1 MDATLQKFL
10 TPLDQLLSTA
20 TLICVLQDIGLV
32 SAALICLVLS
42 VLLYNYIQSPLKSFP
57 GPTATKFTNLWRLLN
72 TANGNVHLTQM
83 ELHRKYGPA
92 VRMGPNTLSVSD
104 STVIK
109 TVYNASKPWTKSPMY
124 QVQESSTPDGKFQPN
139 LFSTAD
145 EKWHS
150 FVLKPIGSFFTASS
164 ILSLEELL
172 DRSINDFI
180 QILTDR
186 FADKKISCD
195 MADYIMFFAWDS
207 MGYVTFGEPLG
218 FTRDPCPRTRKLLKC
233 VDDDFDYFA
242 AVSQLPQIGYLFK
255 RNPIPQLR
263 PPQLD
268 WAVQMGFEYYKQRQ
282 SAQETKPSDQPADLL
297 DKYLEVQRKHP
308 DLVDD
313 NQMISYLLTNTVAGS
328 DPTAYTVTALVYYV
342 LRAPNIYQALQEELD
357 RAQLTVPV
365 SWKEARNLPYLTAVI
380 HETLRVHPAIAL
392 MLERMVPEGGFHLP
406 DGRTVPA
413 GAVIGLNPWVVNR
426 DEAVFGSDVDTFDP
440 SRWLQKPTESN
451 EQFESRRK
459 RMVNTLLSFGV
470 GPRVC
475 LGRHIAMMEI
485 YKSAASLFAKFHM
498 ELAQP
503 DQEWKVTNSWVLRTE
518 NVPVMVRSKQ

>member
-1 MDATLQKFL
+1 
-10 TPLDQLLSTA
+10 
-20 TLICVLQDIGLV
+20 
-32 SAALICLVLS
+32 
-42 VLLYNYIQSPLKSFP
+42 
-57 GPTATKFTNLWRLLN
+57 
-72 TANGNVHLTQM
+72 
-83 ELHRKYGPA
+83 
-92 VRMGPNTLSVSD
+92 
-104 STVIK
+104 
-109 TVYNASKPWTKSPMY
+109 
-124 QVQESSTPDGKFQPN
+124 
-139 LFSTAD
+139 
-145 EKWHS
+145 
-150 FVLKPIGSFFTASS
+150 
-164 ILSLEELL
+164 
-172 DRSINDFI
+172 
-180 QILTDR
+180 
-186 FADKKISCD
+186 
-195 MADYIMFFAWDS
+195 
-207 MGYVTFGEPLG
+207 
-218 FTRDPCPRTRKLLKC
+218 
-233 VDDDFDYFA
+233 
-242 AVSQLPQIGYLFK
+242 
-255 RNPIPQLR
+255 
-263 PPQLD
+263 
-268 WAVQMGFEYYKQRQ
+268 MGFEYYKQRQ

-485 YKSAASLFAKFHM
+485 YKSAASLFAKFHVSFWIFSFLLPSPWM
-498 ELAQP
+498 LLTTLR
-503 DQEWKVTNSWVLRTE
+503 WNSR
-518 NVPVMVRSKQ
+518 NRIRSGR